1 MSADQRPW
9 RSSALWRA
17 VCCVG
22 RAMVHV
28 HDEQLYAWEAW
39 CQANR
44 AAAPEEGPLTWVR
57 ALDGYRLAGRH
68 LPASSGTR
76 AGGTP

>member
-1 MSADQRPW
+1 M
-9 RSSALWRA
+9 
-17 VCCVG
+17 
-22 RAMVHV
+22 

-44 AAAPEEGPLTWVR
+44 PAVPEEGPLTWVR
-57 ALDGYRLAGRH
+57 TLDGYRLAGGH

-76 AGGTP
+76 AGETA